1 MVRLL
6 EDRRRPVD
14 LRPRVDQV
22 DRVELVPAVVALV
35 AAGRL
40 EPADRAGA
48 LDVAV
53 GERMTGRGGERAHRR
68 LLEDVALLVERPEH
82 VLDDPVVI
90 GRRRAREQVVRQ
102 PEVEQVLPDEA
113 AVAVGGLT
121 RRQPLLIGGDHDR
134 RSVLVRS
141 ADHED
146 GVAAQPVIPGRDVR
160 RDAEAG
166 DMPEMPR
173 AARVGPGDG
182 DENALW
188 GTVREG
194 DPPGGARTA
203 TSYGGVEARP
213 GRGGTGCARLPLA
226 SPAASSP
233 RPRSAIAISSTR
245 LEPRARATRFGV
257 AAASSSSC
265 RAAAHA
271 GPARTPERDRARAP
285 EPADA
290 GAGRSLDLGA
300 SRTAARPAPHSGR
313 TTNTRP
319 RRSCAR
325 ARGRGRDRR

>member
-1 MVRLL
+1 MARLGVLPPVPPGVGRAAVHSPLDRRREVADDRVEPDVDPLVVPTRVLLGHGDRNAPVEVAGDRPRLDVLEQPEREVPHVRAPVPLPFDPLGQLLRERRKVEEQMVRLL
-6 EDRRRPVD
+6 EDRRRAVD

-35 AAGRL
+35 APGRL
-40 EPADRAGA
+40 EPADRARA

-53 GERMTGRGGERAHRR
+53 RERMAGRGGERSHRR
-68 LLEDVALLVERPEH
+68 LLEDVALLVERPEQ
-82 VLDDPVVI
+82 VLDDPVVV
-90 GRRRAREQVVRQ
+90 GRRRAREQVVGE

-166 DMPEMPR
+166 DMAEMPR

-194 DPPGGARTA
+194 DPPGRARTA
-203 TSYGGVEARP
+203 TSYGGVEA
-213 GRGGTGCARLPLA
+213 
-226 SPAASSP
+226 
-233 RPRSAIAISSTR
+233 
-245 LEPRARATRFGV
+245 
-257 AAASSSSC
+257 
-265 RAAAHA
+265 
-271 GPARTPERDRARAP
+271 
-285 EPADA
+285 
-290 GAGRSLDLGA
+290 
-300 SRTAARPAPHSGR
+300 
-313 TTNTRP
+313 
-319 RRSCAR
+319 
-325 ARGRGRDRR
+325 